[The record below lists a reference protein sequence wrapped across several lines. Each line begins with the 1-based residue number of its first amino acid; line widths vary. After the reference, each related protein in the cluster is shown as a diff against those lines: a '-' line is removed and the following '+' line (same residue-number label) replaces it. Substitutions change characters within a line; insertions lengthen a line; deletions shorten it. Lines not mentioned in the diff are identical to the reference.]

1 MTPPAAGLDKIWDE
15 RAWVPARSQREGESD
30 MRRTW
35 IPAHTRRWL
44 AVSTLAL
51 AFAGPARSDSK
62 RPPLADWFSR
72 LKKGQ
77 WVKVEGSLGTANALR
92 ASELKVLRGD
102 RDAVEITST
111 IAALDAGKKTFTT
124 AFGIQVVTNH
134 RTEFQLPDHGRGSF
148 ALLQPG
154 VRIEAEGQL
163 QKDGTLLADEVEI
176 KTPAAAGARHPDDD
190 EITGR
195 IETLDPTAHRFGVLG
210 ITVEC
215 DEHTKNK
222 TPVQD

>member
-1 MTPPAAGLDKIWDE
+1 MTPPAARLGKIWGE
-15 RAWVPARSQREGESD
+15 RAWVPARSQSESESN
-30 MRRTW
+30 MRRTL

-51 AFAGPARSDSK
+51 VFAGPARSESN
-62 RPPLADWFSR
+62 RPPLGDWFPR
-72 LKKGQ
+72 LRKGQ
-77 WVKVEGSLGTANALR
+77 WVKVEGALGTAKTLR
-92 ASELKVLRGD
+92 AHEIKVLRGD
-102 RDAVEITST
+102 LDEVEVTGAV
-111 IAALDAGKKTFTT
+111 AALDATKKTFTT

-148 ALLQPG
+148 AALQPG
-154 VRIEAEGQL
+154 IRVEAEGQF

-176 KTPAAAGARHPDDD
+176 KKTVAGSEHRSDD

-195 IETLDPTAHRFGVLG
+195 IENLDPVAHRFGVLG

-222 TPVQD
+222 TAVQD

>member
-15 RAWVPARSQREGESD
+15 RAWAPARSQRESESD

-62 RPPLADWFSR
+62 RPPLEDWFPR
-72 LKKGQ
+72 LRKGQ
-77 WVKVEGSLGTANALR
+77 WVKVEGALGTAKVLR
-92 ASELKVLRGD
+92 AREIKVLRGD
-102 RDAVEITST
+102 LDEVEMTSS
-111 IAALDAGKKTFTT
+111 IAALDAAKKTFTT

-134 RTEFQLPDHGRGSF
+134 RTEFQLPEHGRGSF
-148 ALLQPG
+148 ASLQPG
-154 VRIEAEGQL
+154 ARIEAEGQF

-176 KTPAAAGARHPDDD
+176 KKPAAAGERPADD

-195 IETLDPTAHRFGVLG
+195 IDNLDPTAHRFGVLG

-215 DEHTKNK
+215 DAHTKNK

>member
-1 MTPPAAGLDKIWDE
+1 MTPPVARLDKMGDE

-44 AVSTLAL
+44 AVSSLAL
-51 AFAGPARSDSK
+51 AFAGPARSESK
-62 RPPLADWFSR
+62 RPLLDDWFPR
-72 LKKGQ
+72 LRKGE
-77 WVKVEGSLGTANALR
+77 WVKVEGTLGQGQALR

-102 RDAVEITST
+102 RDAVEITSSIT
-111 IAALDAGKKTFTT
+111 ALDAGKKRFTT

-134 RTEFQLPDHGRGSF
+134 RTEFQLPGRGRGTF
-148 ALLQPG
+148 AALQTG
-154 VRIEAEGQL
+154 ARIEAEGQL

-176 KTPAAAGARHPDDD
+176 KTPAAASEQHPDDD

-195 IETLDPTAHRFGVLG
+195 IDALDPTAHRFGVLG